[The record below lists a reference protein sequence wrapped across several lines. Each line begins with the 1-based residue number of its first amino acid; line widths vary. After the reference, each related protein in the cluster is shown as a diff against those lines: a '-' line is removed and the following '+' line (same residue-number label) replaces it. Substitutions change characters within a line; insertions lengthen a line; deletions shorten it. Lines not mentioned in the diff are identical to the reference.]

1 VDIFDLIKQ
10 GKIKRYFRS
19 RKKISYPGAINHIT
33 QRAPGKEM
41 LFIEEGDYL
50 HMLHLIKSVVKMYK
64 LRFFSFVLMPNH
76 VHLLFQLN
84 KDNLSVS
91 LKHLFNRYAL
101 YFNKK
106 YERKG
111 HVFCGRFRQAL
122 CFDESYLLASSVY
135 IHINPLVAGI
145 VNNITQYR
153 WSSVI
158 PFIQK
163 FKKKTFIDYQFILHL
178 LDRDIRAAR
187 QLYKKLIQNAIQIKI
202 KHFWDNPKA
211 LDSFKDELI
220 ASLEKMNAQFYSV
233 LSVDSEIKELRGKK
247 YGHSPETK
255 AAMMYMV
262 EQLRAKGYS
271 VSEIAQKLS
280 MSRQSIYNIMKSA

>member
-1 VDIFDLIKQ
+1 MDILDLIKQ
-10 GKIKRYFRS
+10 GKVKRYFRS
-19 RKKISYPGAINHIT
+19 REKISYPGAINHIT
-33 QRAPGKEM
+33 QHAPGKEL
-41 LFIEEGDYL
+41 LFIEDGDYL
-50 HMLHLIKSVVKMYK
+50 YMLHLMKKVAKMYK
-64 LRFFSFVLMPNH
+64 LRFFAFVFMRNH
-76 VHLLFQLN
+76 IHLLFQLH
-84 KDNLSVS
+84 KDNLSAS
-91 LKHLFNRYAL
+91 LKYLFNRYAL
-101 YFNKK
+101 YFNEK

-145 VNNITQYR
+145 VKDITQYQ

-158 PFIQK
+158 PFIQN
-163 FKKKTFIDYQFILHL
+163 FKKKTFIDYQFILRL
-178 LDRDIRAAR
+178 LDRDIKAAR
-187 QLYKKLIQNAIQIKI
+187 QLYRQLIQNAIQIKV

-233 LSVDSEIKELRGKK
+233 VSIDSDIKELRGKK

-255 AAMMYMV
+255 AAKMYMI

-280 MSRQSIYNIMKSA
+280 MSRQAIYNILKSA